1 MCLFPRLHTNPKY
14 KPNRKNNYTAPTPTD
29 KRVMLVPIG
38 CGHCKECRKQKSREW
53 KTRLTEDI
61 RTNKNAKFV
70 TLTFS
75 NEEIT
80 KLYAEIKDQ
89 YGYNK
94 DNAVATL
101 AETRFRERW
110 RKKYKKTIRHWL
122 ITELGHENTEHLHMH
137 GILWT
142 DESNEE
148 IQKHWKYGHV
158 WVGDYVN
165 ERTIN
170 YIVKYVT
177 KIDIKHKYYKPII
190 LTSAGIGGTYIQR
203 LDAQLNKYQN
213 DGKTKETYKTRTG
226 HEIAIPTYLRNK
238 IYTEEEREKLW
249 IEKLDKQIRYINGKK
264 IDISKGEELYN
275 ILLKQAQKENHEQGY
290 SDGKID
296 WQKKNYEQQRRVL
309 KQLEKRPDHMKNK
322 NIIIQ
327 HKSMEQIGR
336 ELESAREA
344 QAQINRSAIEK

>member
-14 KPNRKNNYTAPTPTD
+14 KPNKKNNYSAPTPND

-61 RTNKNAKFV
+61 RHNHNAKFV

-75 NEEIT
+75 NQEIT
-80 KLYAEIKDQ
+80 KLYSEIKDE

-101 AETRFRERW
+101 AVERFRERW
-110 RKKYKKTIRHWL
+110 RKKYKVSIRHWL
-122 ITELGHENTEHLHMH
+122 ITELGHEGTEHLHIH
-137 GILWT
+137 GLLWT
-142 DESNEE
+142 NENKDEIE
-148 IQKHWKYGHV
+148 KHWKYGHV
-158 WVGDYVN
+158 WVGEYVN

-177 KIDIKHKYYKPII
+177 KIDIKHKYYKAKI
-190 LTSAGIGGTYIQR
+190 LTSAGIGGSYINRQ
-203 LDAQLNKYQN
+203 DAIRNKYQEN
-213 DGKTKETYKTRTG
+213 GKTKETYKTRTG

-249 IEKLDKQIRYINGKK
+249 LEKLDKQIRYINGKK

-275 ILLKQAQKENHEQGY
+275 TLLKQAQRENHQQGY

-296 WQKKNYEQQRRVL
+296 WQKKNYENQRRVL
-309 KQLEKRPDHMKNK
+309 KQLEKRPDHMKQK
-322 NIIIQ
+322 PIDTTY
-327 HKSMEQIGR
+327 KSMWQIGQD
-336 ELESAREA
+336 LENEREA
-344 QAQINRSAIEK
+344 QAQFNRSAIEK